1 MAISDI
7 DMNDIKNLNEVGLPA
22 LVYQIMYYEIAKL
35 NLLNQGLDISLNTKT
50 GDGGSDGEFNNFN
63 KAIPVN
69 HPFLPNTNIV
79 FQFKA
84 AGIDDKSWFE
94 HEILKS
100 DKTDLKPKLKEL
112 IQSGYTYLLITN
124 KTDLPAIKFEEK
136 ERVLKEVF
144 ISKGYQN
151 VSVKIFGLAKLTEWA
166 SSIPQIYL
174 SRNLHTKYF
183 ELFDF
188 YEREINQFSDDVK
201 YINDKKRETS
211 IAQIREEIDKT
222 FTSHSSSFIR
232 VEGFSGIGK
241 TRFIYETLNDEKY
254 KNFVLYVQNYN
265 DSILN
270 DLQVFC
276 KKLPT
281 NSQELVIFVIDECPY
296 DSHVQ
301 IYTHLKTYPNL
312 VVITIDQVLS
322 TQDKI
327 RCQDEKRIMLEG
339 LEEAETVKLIQEVN
353 HLLDDDLAKKI
364 AYYTEGYPRLAKF
377 MAESYDI
384 GKGDT
389 NDPNEKTRL
398 LDGLVEKITANSV
411 ESIKILQAISIFK
424 MFPNTDEFSQ
434 YKKIIFAHLGIDNAS
449 ASITIKNFIKKG
461 IVREAGRFLYI
472 SPRPISIHLFNQFLT
487 IYDYDFIDEVFN
499 KLNNEGLMSS
509 FFEKL
514 QGVPFD
520 THQHKDLLFQI
531 LSKLTYEQISDGF
544 GSKIFYTLCLKDR
557 KYSIGILE
565 KLLKDKTK
573 ENLLKLEEG
582 RRYLVHALEELIAF
596 KDTFVDS
603 IKILFQLARAENES
617 WSNNS
622 KGIFT
627 ETFQWVLGGT
637 EVNIVKRLEL
647 LKSLYLEFT
656 LDEDRLILLEALET
670 SYPKHNY
677 MATHKNHSTFPE
689 NIPENYY
696 PTTQDEIDAYFE
708 KLKELITFT
717 YENSSINLQSKILND
732 LLHSSRMMMQ
742 YNQINIWLLE
752 FIEKLLCAHPYLKS
766 LLFEEISMILEYD
779 KDEKLSEN
787 ILNKLE
793 SLYNKF
799 TNTKD
804 IEETK
809 ELFFQTERYR
819 YNSEEAFEKHC
830 KVITQDIW
838 INRNY
843 TGLLEKSTSNVFDL
857 GKELVKIDI
866 EGNLYEDIL
875 NLIPTLTKNSNN
887 RFILGYLFNSPID
900 TNSYHSMFDDIYTRL
915 DDKSLMFDFIHYS
928 KPTEV
933 SIKYLYTLLEKKE
946 IESHLLENLTFGFWL
961 RDLTKHE
968 FINFIDGLNSRIENK
983 CNSFDLCMQ
992 YVHHQKDKELVK
1004 KYTIYYIENH
1014 IFNCTVQH
1022 RVKHYIEEMIDE
1034 YFAYN
1039 LEFTDKLL
1047 SNVWEAI
1054 LNEFEDEGKFEDRGF
1069 HSIYKIIQKY
1079 PDFFWEKIKNKL
1091 DELKPT
1097 TYPLYSRFID
1107 FMQGGYLSH
1116 WFNHSIF
1123 SYINPDD
1130 VINWLKTTHYKKAKY
1145 IVADSLNIDF
1155 KSDTLPDIVIKLLTE
1170 FPTDKDLYSSIQ
1182 TRHESWSGSYVP
1194 VANEK
1199 ISNIIK
1205 MLASY
1210 ENNESVVEFLKW
1222 AKKGFENQR
1231 DREQIRDEETRLLY

>member
-1 MAISDI
+1 MAISDTDI
-7 DMNDIKNLNEVGLPA
+7 NDIKNLDEVGLPA

-63 KAIPVN
+63 KPIPVN
-69 HPFLPNTNIV
+69 HLFLPNSNVV

-84 AGIDDKSWFE
+84 TEIGDKPWFE

-144 ISKGYQN
+144 KSKGYQN
-151 VSVKIFGLAKLTEWA
+151 VSVKIFGLTKLTEWA

-211 IAQIREEIDKT
+211 IAQIREEIDRT
-222 FTSHSSSFIR
+222 LTSQSSSFIR

-254 KNFVLYVQNYN
+254 KNFVLYVQSYN
-265 DSILN
+265 DSILS

-301 IYTHLKTYPNL
+301 IYRHLKTYPNL

-327 RCQDEKRIMLEG
+327 HCKDEKRIMLEG

-353 HLLDDDLAKKI
+353 HLLNDDLAKKI
-364 AYYTEGYPRLAKF
+364 AYYTEGYPRLAYF
-377 MAESYDI
+377 MAESFDI
-384 GKGDT
+384 EKGDT
-389 NDPNEKTRL
+389 NNPDFKSWL
-398 LDGLVEKITANSV
+398 LDNILSKITDKA
-411 ESIKILQAISIFK
+411 EDIKILQAISIFK

-434 YKKIIFAHLGIDNAS
+434 YKKIIFEHFKIDLVAS
-449 ASITIKNFIKKG
+449 TITIDHLVKKG
-461 IVREAGRFLYI
+461 IIRKAGRFLYI
-472 SPRPISIHLFNQFLT
+472 SPRPISIHLFNQF
-487 IYDYDFIDEVFN
+487 IEINDYNFINELFQ
-499 KLNNEGLMSS
+499 KLNNEGLMSG

-514 QGVPFD
+514 RGVPFD
-520 THQHKDLLFQI
+520 TPQHKDLLFQI

-544 GSKIFYTLCLKDR
+544 GSKILYTLCLKDE
-557 KYSIGILE
+557 KYSIGILK

-573 ENLLKLEEG
+573 EDFLKLTDG
-582 RRYLVHALEELIAF
+582 RRYLVHTLEILIAS
-596 KDTFVDS
+596 KDTFLDS
-603 IKILFQLARAENES
+603 VRILFQLARAENES
-617 WSNNS
+617 WGNNS
-622 KGIFT
+622 KGVFND
-627 ETFQWVLGGT
+627 TFQLILGGT
-637 EVNIVKRLEL
+637 EVNIVNRLEL
-647 LKSLYLEFT
+647 LKNLYKEYSEN
-656 LDEDRLILLEALET
+656 EDRLILLEALSR
-670 SYPKHNY
+670 SYPQLNY
-677 MATHKNHSTFPE
+677 MATHKNHATFPE
-689 NIPENYY
+689 FIPEHYH
-696 PTTQDEIDAYFE
+696 PETQAEIDAYFE
-708 KLKELITFT
+708 KLKELITFV

-752 FIEKLLCAHPYLKS
+752 FIEKLLSAHPYLKS
-766 LLFEEISMILEYD
+766 LLFEEISMILKYD
-779 KDEKLSEN
+779 KDEKLSKA
-787 ILNKLE
+787 IIKRLK

-799 TNTKD
+799 TDTTD
-804 IEETK
+804 IKEAK

-830 KVITQDIW
+830 KVIAQDIW
-838 INRNY
+838 IHRDY

-857 GKELVKIDI
+857 GKELAKMDI

-887 RFILGYLFNSPID
+887 RFILAYLFNSPID
-900 TNSYHSMFDDIYTRL
+900 ITENYNALFHEIYTKL
-915 DDKSLMFDFIHYS
+915 NDKSLMLDFIHYS

-933 SIKYLYTLLEKKE
+933 SIKYLYMLLEKKE

-961 RDLTKHE
+961 RDLAKQE
-968 FINFIDGLNSRIENK
+968 FVNFIDRLNSYIDNK
-983 CNSFDLCMQ
+983 CDSFILCMQ
-992 YVHHQKDKELVK
+992 YVNHQKDKELIE
-1004 KYTIYYIENH
+1004 KYTKYYLEH
-1014 IFNCTVQH
+1014 KIFNCISLH
-1022 RVKHYIEEMIDE
+1022 KLHHDIDEMIDS
-1034 YFAYN
+1034 YFIN
-1039 LEFTDKLL
+1039 ELELDDGLL
-1047 SNVWEAI
+1047 SHIWEAI
-1054 LNEFEDEGKFEDRGF
+1054 LSEFDNEGKFEDRGF

-1079 PDFFWEKIKNKL
+1079 PEFFWEKIKNRL

-1097 TYPLYSRFID
+1097 SYPLYSRFID

-1123 SYINPDD
+1123 SYINADD
-1130 VINWLKTTHYKKAKY
+1130 VISWLKTTNYKKAKY

-1199 ISNIIK
+1199 ISNTTS
-1205 MLASY
+1205 MLKLY

-1222 AKKGFENQR
+1222 AKEGFEYTRN
-1231 DREQIRDEETRLLY
+1231 REQIRDEEERLLY

>member
-1 MAISDI
+1 MALSDI
-7 DMNDIKNLNEVGLPA
+7 DMNDIKKLDEVGLPT

-63 KAIPVN
+63 KPIPVN
-69 HPFLPNTNIV
+69 HLFLPNSNVV

-84 AGIDDKSWFE
+84 TEIGDKPWFE

-124 KTDLPAIKFEEK
+124 KTDLPAIRFEEK

-144 ISKGYQN
+144 GSKGYQN
-151 VSVKIFGLAKLTEWA
+151 VSVKIFGLTKLTEWA

-183 ELFDF
+183 ELFHF

-201 YINDKKRETS
+201 YINDKKREAS
-211 IAQIREEIDKT
+211 IAQIREEIDRT
-222 FTSHSSSFIR
+222 LTSQSSSFIR

-254 KNFVLYVQNYN
+254 KNFVLYVQSYN

-276 KKLPT
+276 KKLPD

-296 DSHVQ
+296 DNHVK
-301 IYTHLKTYPNL
+301 IYRHLKTYPNL

-327 RCQDEKRIMLEG
+327 HCQDEKRIMLEG

-353 HLLDDDLAKKI
+353 HLLNDDLAKKI
-364 AYYTEGYPRLAKF
+364 AYYTEGYPRLAYF
-377 MAESYDI
+377 MAESFDI
-384 GKGDT
+384 EKGDT
-389 NDPNEKTRL
+389 NNPDFKSEL
-398 LDGLVEKITANSV
+398 LDNILSKITDKA
-411 ESIKILQAISIFK
+411 EDIKILQAISIFK
-424 MFPNTDEFSQ
+424 MFPNTNEFQ
-434 YKKIIFAHLGIDNAS
+434 PYKKIVFEHLGIDHAS
-449 ASITIKNFIKKG
+449 ASITIKSFIKKG

-472 SPRPISIHLFNQFLT
+472 SPRPISIHLFNQF
-487 IYDYDFIDEVFN
+487 IEINDYNFIDKLFQ
-499 KLNNEGLMSS
+499 KLNNEGLMNG

-514 QGVPFD
+514 QGVQFD
-520 THQHKDLLFQI
+520 TSQHKDLLFQI

-603 IKILFQLARAENES
+603 IRILFQLARAENES

-627 ETFQWVLGGT
+627 ETFQWILGGT
-637 EVNIVKRLEL
+637 EVNIVKRFEL

-696 PTTQDEIDAYFE
+696 PKTQDEIDAYFE
-708 KLKELITFT
+708 KLKELIKFA
-717 YENSSINLQSKILND
+717 YANSSIHLQSKILND
-732 LLHSSRMMMQ
+732 LLHSSRMMMK
-742 YNQINIWLLE
+742 YNQINIWFLE
-752 FIEKLLCAHPYLKS
+752 FIEKLLSAHPYLKS
-766 LLFEEISMILEYD
+766 LLFEEISMILKYD
-779 KDEKLSEN
+779 QDEKLSKAV
-787 ILNKLE
+787 IKRLK

-799 TNTKD
+799 TDTTD
-804 IEETK
+804 IKEAK

-830 KVITQDIW
+830 KVIAQDIW

-843 TGLLEKSTSNVFDL
+843 TGLLAKSTSNVFDL
-857 GKELVKIDI
+857 GKELAKIDI

-887 RFILGYLFNSPID
+887 RFILGYLFNSPTD
-900 TNSYHSMFDDIYTRL
+900 TNSYHSMFDDIYTQL

-1004 KYTIYYIENH
+1004 KYTIYYIKNH

-1170 FPTDKDLYSSIQ
+1170 FPNDEDLYSSIQ
-1182 TRHESWSGSYVP
+1182 TRSESWSGSYVP

-1199 ISNIIK
+1199 ISNITC
-1205 MLASY
+1205 MLKLY
-1210 ENNESVVEFLKW
+1210 KNNKSVVEFLKW
-1222 AKKGFENQR
+1222 IKKGFEYKR
-1231 DREQIRDEETRLLY
+1231 DREQIRDEESRLLH